1 MPVYI
6 RSVLVVCNVVEEPSY
21 AELRRNGRSSRRRR
35 YRKVH
40 PVQNHGRPAR
50 DSE

>member
-6 RSVLVVCNVVEEPSY
+6 RSVLVGGNVDEEPSY

-35 YRKVH
+35 YGKVH
-40 PVQNHGRPAR
+40 PVPVHGRPAR
-50 DSE
+50 DSD